1 MSATGAPISAH
12 LSELLAAHRESTR
25 PKAKRRQTDVGLS
38 RTTRER
44 PYDNDDLFFA
54 EATTPESRKAS
65 LTLQTDDADS
75 IRTFDMQSG
84 FGLRETNLR
93 LEQVTKENFDLKIEV
108 SRRRDKEAK
117 LTEKLESMSKEL
129 TTLHNSNLELK
140 TAHDDNLVLH
150 NSNVKLQAAHDT
162 LERDMNTVLAV
173 SEKNER
179 GLKDALSYII
189 ELQEQMETLKARLE
203 EVESDSPTL
212 LPTSTTAPEA
222 SVTRSCKPQ
231 VSFAE
236 PTAGDATRPRHAT
249 KTVVHHLR
257 NVLLETEHELRPVKS
272 YRSMLSKHEDQDT
285 ATARKS
291 GISRGSATDEFRPA
305 FSRNADDESHP
316 RQDSIKRVSEWMSD
330 SEHQGNSSP
339 TPTDPEGRRNID
351 RIMSTTPGERTDT
364 VLSHITGGTDRSELR
379 QRSVQGTRRSPIDH
393 DQATVTAHVPSG
405 MDTPRAR
412 HLAPPRDSPA
422 IQHIR
427 NNARSALH
435 PASDG
440 YEIETYQP
448 SRSRE
453 PSPHTAK
460 LNQSQGPARQ
470 PVQVE
475 ETQLSSPDSLRQS
488 QHTLTHKRRGLFS
501 KRRMSDY
508 AVESPGSGRSSFL
521 SEAASSVRNRPS
533 TPNTSLS
540 SRATTSSQEAI
551 RSDQQSELK
560 GSSSSLSRSDVD
572 QTYTKR
578 SSDTYTA
585 IPIDDTLTSVKSH
598 RRRSAI
604 LFSSS
609 SRHASPDK
617 FSLQSSSTMK
627 DLSRDGARAAWAPA
641 AGTPTLNRHTGS
653 KGGFMRALVG
663 ERRMSKA

>member
-1 MSATGAPISAH
+1 
-12 LSELLAAHRESTR
+12 
-25 PKAKRRQTDVGLS
+25 
-38 RTTRER
+38 
-44 PYDNDDLFFA
+44 
-54 EATTPESRKAS
+54 
-65 LTLQTDDADS
+65 
-75 IRTFDMQSG
+75 
-84 FGLRETNLR
+84 
-93 LEQVTKENFDLKIEV
+93 
-108 SRRRDKEAK
+108 
-117 LTEKLESMSKEL
+117 
-129 TTLHNSNLELK
+129 
-140 TAHDDNLVLH
+140 
-150 NSNVKLQAAHDT
+150 
-162 LERDMNTVLAV
+162 
-173 SEKNER
+173 
-179 GLKDALSYII
+179 
-189 ELQEQMETLKARLE
+189 
-203 EVESDSPTL
+203 
-212 LPTSTTAPEA
+212 
-222 SVTRSCKPQ
+222 
-231 VSFAE
+231 
-236 PTAGDATRPRHAT
+236 
-249 KTVVHHLR
+249 
-257 NVLLETEHELRPVKS
+257 
-272 YRSMLSKHEDQDT
+272 MLSKHEDQHT
-285 ATARKS
+285 ATARIS
-291 GISRGSATDEFRPA
+291 GISTRPATDDHRPA
-305 FSRNADDESHP
+305 SPRIADEGVNESQP

-330 SEHQGNSSP
+330 SGRHGSISP
-339 TPTDPEGRRNID
+339 TPTGPEGRKNID
-351 RIMSTTPGERTDT
+351 RIISATPGERTDT
-364 VLSHITGGTDRSELR
+364 VPSNTTVGTDRSKLR
-379 QRSVQGTRRSPIDH
+379 PRSVQGTRRSSIDH
-393 DQATVTAHVPSG
+393 DQPTVTAHVPSG

-422 IQHIR
+422 IQHIL

-435 PASDG
+435 TASDG

-453 PSPHTAK
+453 PSPHTANI
-460 LNQSQGPARQ
+460 NQSQNPARQ

-560 GSSSSLSRSDVD
+560 GSTSSLSRSDVD

-617 FSLQSSSTMK
+617 FSLQTSSTMK